1 MGMKIKENLGGIL
14 SQLGGNSM
22 PSAFKFKVGRVYAV
36 IMDETTPSQ
45 GVFETYGGW
54 DGMGTVFYI
63 DYEQSKNVAVTN
75 DNFINYAISNPAR
88 PFFPNQKFYPLL
100 GELILIFN
108 LPSPDSQ
115 NKAGASQDYYISV
128 LNLWNS
134 PHHNAQTSTDS
145 SLGVSFTDNPLLK
158 PVRAFEG
165 DYLLEGRFGHCLRF
179 GSTTKINSQENFWS
193 QTGTDGDPITI
204 LSNGH
209 KPNPKFLSPYVEN
222 VNGDDSS
229 LYLTSTQQIPLKVS
243 KTKLNPLS
251 GTILPESYSKA
262 QALLTSDRV
271 VINAKKE
278 NVLLFATNNIEL
290 YTKNTCSIDTDEKI
304 VLNSPL
310 VFLGLDKDKIPTE
323 PAILGNEMVKVL
335 TKLLREL
342 GKFSD
347 SLSTAVSPAGGG
359 PLAEIN
365 IAASSLSS
373 TVDTVLTTLS
383 TKVRS
388 TKIRIAK

>member
-1 MGMKIKENLGGIL
+1 MGIRIRENLGGIV
-14 SQLGGNSM
+14 SSLGQQSS

-45 GVFETYGGW
+45 GVFDQYGGW
-54 DGMGTVFYI
+54 DGMGTVFYME
-63 DYEQSKNVAVTN
+63 YEQSKNIPVNN

-115 NKAGASQDYYISV
+115 NKEGASQDYYISV

-134 PHHNAQTSTDS
+134 NHHNAQTSTNSRLGDS
-145 SLGVSFTDNPLLK
+145 FVEGNIKPL
-158 PVRAFEG
+158 RSFEG
-165 DYLLEGRFGHCLRF
+165 DHILEGRYGHGLRF
-179 GSTTKINSQENFWS
+179 GSTTKINSSENFWS
-193 QTGTDGDPITI
+193 KTGTDGDPITI

-209 KPNPKFLSPYVEN
+209 KTNLKYLSPHVED
-222 VNGDDSS
+222 VNTDASS
-229 LYLTSTQQIPLKVS
+229 LYLTSTQQLPLKVS

-251 GTILPESYSKA
+251 GTTLPDTYTGA

-271 VINAKKE
+271 VLNARKE
-278 NVLLFATNNIEL
+278 NVLVFATNNIEL
-290 YTKNTCSIDTDEKI
+290 YTKNTLSIDTDEKI
-304 VLNSPL
+304 VLNSPKI
-310 VFLGLDKDKIPTE
+310 FLGLNNGKIPTE

-335 TKLLREL
+335 TKLLKEL

-347 SLSTAVSPAGGG
+347 SLSTAVAPSSGG
-359 PLAEIN
+359 PISDIN
-365 IAASSLSS
+365 VAATSLGE
-373 TVDTVLTTLS
+373 TVDSVLTTLS
-383 TKVRS
+383 NKVRS
-388 TKIRIAK
+388 SKIRIAK

>member
-14 SQLGGNSM
+14 SQIGGNSM

-45 GVFETYGGW
+45 GVFDTYGGW
-54 DGMGTVFYI
+54 DGMGTIFYI
-63 DYEQSKNVAVTN
+63 DYEQSKNTPVTN
-75 DNFINYAISNPAR
+75 DNFINYAIGNPAR

-100 GELILIFN
+100 GELVLIFN

-115 NKAGASQDYYISV
+115 NKAGASQDYYLSV

-134 PHHNAQTSTDS
+134 PNHNAQTSTDS
-145 SLGVSFTDNPLLK
+145 KLGDSFKEGNIKPL
-158 PVRAFEG
+158 RSFEG
-165 DYLLEGRFGHCLRF
+165 DHILEGRYGQGLRF

-193 QTGTDGDPITI
+193 KTGTDGDPITI

-209 KPNPKFLSPYVEN
+209 KTDPKYLSPHVEDIN
-222 VNGDDSS
+222 SDASS
-229 LYLTSTQQIPLKVS
+229 LYLSSTQQLPLKVS

-251 GTILPESYSKA
+251 GTTLPEIYTGA

-271 VINAKKE
+271 IINARKE
-278 NVLLFATNNIEL
+278 NVLIFATNNIEL
-290 YTKNTCSIDTDEKI
+290 YTKNTLSIDTEEKI
-304 VLNSPL
+304 VLNSPQI
-310 VFLGLDKDKIPTE
+310 FLGLDNDSIPTE

-335 TKLLREL
+335 TKLLNEL

-347 SLSTAVSPAGGG
+347 SLSTAVVSGVG
-359 PLAEIN
+359 PISDIN
-365 IAASSLSS
+365 VAATSLGE
-373 TVDTVLTTLS
+373 TVDSVLTTLS
-383 TKVRS
+383 KKVRS
-388 TKIRIAK
+388 SKIRIAK

>member
-14 SQLGGNSM
+14 SQIGGNSM

-45 GVFETYGGW
+45 GVFDTYGGW
-54 DGMGTVFYI
+54 DGMGTIFYI
-63 DYEQSKNVAVTN
+63 DYEQSKNTPVTN
-75 DNFINYAISNPAR
+75 DNFINYAIGNPAR

-100 GELILIFN
+100 GELVLIFN

-115 NKAGASQDYYISV
+115 NKAGASQDYYLSV

-134 PHHNAQTSTDS
+134 PNHNAQTSTDS
-145 SLGVSFTDNPLLK
+145 KLGDSFKEGNIKPL
-158 PVRAFEG
+158 RSFEG
-165 DYLLEGRFGHCLRF
+165 DHILEGRYGQGLRF

-193 QTGTDGDPITI
+193 KTGTDGDPITI

-209 KPNPKFLSPYVEN
+209 KTDLKYLSPHVEDIN
-222 VNGDDSS
+222 SDASS
-229 LYLTSTQQIPLKVS
+229 LYLSSTQQLPLKVS

-251 GTILPESYSKA
+251 GTTLPEIYTGA

-271 VINAKKE
+271 IINARKE
-278 NVLLFATNNIEL
+278 NVLIFATNNIEL
-290 YTKNTCSIDTDEKI
+290 YTKNTLSIDTEEKI
-304 VLNSPL
+304 VLNSPQI
-310 VFLGLDKDKIPTE
+310 FLGLDNDSIPTE

-335 TKLLREL
+335 TKLLNEL

-347 SLSTAVSPAGGG
+347 SLSTAVVSGVG
-359 PLAEIN
+359 PISDIN
-365 IAASSLSS
+365 VAATSLGE
-373 TVDTVLTTLS
+373 TVDSVLTTLS
-383 TKVRS
+383 KKVRS
-388 TKIRIAK
+388 SKIRIAK